1 MSKAGTGVLEVAV
14 GVIVSAN
21 REVLI
26 ARRPD
31 HVHQGGLFEF
41 PGGKL
46 EPSETSLEALRRE
59 LQEELGIRVT
69 GAAPL
74 ITLRHDYPD
83 RRVLLHVFRVDRY
96 EGEPLGRQGQ
106 PIRWVP
112 REELAGLAFPEANRP
127 IVTAARLP
135 DRYAILDT
143 PTDDAG
149 VLMDRLCKYADRGID
164 LVRLRASRLG
174 PDQYLSMARQ
184 AAGFC
189 AASGITLLIDGP
201 PERVAEI
208 GAGGLHLRSDE
219 LMKLRA
225 RPLDRKYWLA
235 ASCHDGMQLKQAA
248 IMGVDFAVLGPVA
261 ATATHPEAA
270 PMGWDAFAGLL
281 EAAKLPVY
289 ALGGLD
295 YSHLAMAK
303 QRGAQGVAAIRGFLK

>member
-59 LQEELGIRVT
+59 LREELGIRVT

-74 ITLRHDYPD
+74 ITLRHDYSD

-106 PIRWVP
+106 PISWVP

-135 DRYAILDT
+135 DRYAILDA

-164 LVRLRASRLG
+164 FVRLRASRLG

-189 AASGITLLIDGP
+189 AASGITLLINGP

-219 LMKLRA
+219 LMKLRV

-281 EAAKLPVY
+281 ETAKLPVY